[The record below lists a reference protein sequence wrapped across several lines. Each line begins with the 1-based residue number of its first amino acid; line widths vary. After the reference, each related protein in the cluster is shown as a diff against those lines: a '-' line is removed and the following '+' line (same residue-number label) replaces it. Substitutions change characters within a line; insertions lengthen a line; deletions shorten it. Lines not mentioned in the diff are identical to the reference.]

1 MTRPTYSNLDLTP
14 TQVSLELLKLG
25 RELDRASND
34 LEQFEEEAVK
44 LSDAYATAKE
54 QAVLRANEEPS
65 LTAGDTRK
73 AWAFVRTQPER
84 IAAHVAEAKGRARKQ
99 LIDTLKTRVTIGQ
112 SVATAPRSELD
123 LEALRSR

>member
-1 MTRPTYSNLDLTP
+1 MTRPRYSNLDLSP

-25 RELDRASND
+25 RKLAEATKV

-44 LSDAYATAKE
+44 LSDAYATAME
-54 QAVLRANEEPS
+54 QAVLRANEEPN
-65 LTAGDTRK
+65 LTAGGTRK

-84 IAAHVAEAKGRARKQ
+84 IAARLAEAKVRARKQ

-112 SVATAPRSELD
+112 SVATALRSELD
-123 LEALRSR
+123 LEGLR

>member
-1 MTRPTYSNLDLTP
+1 MTRPRYSNLDLTP

-25 RELDRASND
+25 RKLAGATKV

-44 LSDAYATAKE
+44 LSDAYATAME

-84 IAAHVAEAKGRARKQ
+84 IAARLAEAKVLARKQ

-112 SVATAPRSELD
+112 SVATALRSELD
-123 LEALRSR
+123 LEGLR